1 MTDEPR
7 SRPDA
12 TRPDAPPAPNQRQR
26 PALVYLV
33 ILFAAA
39 FVLLLF
45 AYLMQQRNSAEI
57 LGNLSELR
65 SSMGNIQSI
74 DQLVEE
80 NRTLREKNQ
89 ALEDTVES
97 MKETIEN
104 LTGQVT
110 ELDAARRTQNL
121 NLEQMADQLEA
132 QENTLRAMDLFW
144 QLNKAYII
152 EDYDLCRELIARL
165 RDHKGTDLTSFLPEG
180 SDGSEDSAARRYR
193 EIAADVETES
203 NP

>member
-12 TRPDAPPAPNQRQR
+12 TRPDAPPASNQRQR
-26 PALVYLV
+26 PALIYLV

-89 ALEDTVES
+89 ALEDTVAS
-97 MKETIEN
+97 MKETIED

-132 QENTLRAMDLFW
+132 QENTLRPMDLFW

-152 EDYDLCRELIARL
+152 EDYDVCRELIARL
-165 RDHKGTDLTSFLPEG
+165 RDHEGTDLTSFLPED
-180 SDGSEDSAARRYR
+180 SDGSEDSAARQYR